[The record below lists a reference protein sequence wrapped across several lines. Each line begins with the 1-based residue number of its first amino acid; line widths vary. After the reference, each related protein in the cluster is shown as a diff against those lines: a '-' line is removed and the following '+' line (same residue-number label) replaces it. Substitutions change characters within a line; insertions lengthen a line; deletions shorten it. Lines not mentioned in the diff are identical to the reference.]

1 MLEAFNLTPLKQDAI
16 IKPPN
21 IFVSPSLSIQSKRGL
36 LFNKNLGGGILF
48 IFSESRQDE
57 FNHNSSNQLVSIFN
71 YIHIIQKK
79 EIKMSLAQVVYN
91 ITTDNEFAAQW
102 QLDPETALAERGLQ
116 LSREELAFLSTG
128 IRNSRNGS
136 NGKVRLSELALLHR
150 GWM

>member
-1 MLEAFNLTPLKQDAI
+1 
-16 IKPPN
+16 
-21 IFVSPSLSIQSKRGL
+21 
-36 LFNKNLGGGILF
+36 
-48 IFSESRQDE
+48 
-57 FNHNSSNQLVSIFN
+57 
-71 YIHIIQKK
+71 
-79 EIKMSLAQVVYN
+79 MSLAQVVYN